1 MIETA
6 IPENFDKS
14 TDSVGQR
21 ILMDGCPNKNSKTAL
36 KAPWDFIALVF
47 KILPHLSDLK
57 PFKNFFSFGYQ
68 NTSQASCQRQHCQE
82 NIWWI
87 YHKGARNN
95 AELHYCK
102 TWWDKWTHEQENNFD
117 NER

>member
-21 ILMDGCPNKNSKTAL
+21 ILMDGCPNQNSKKAL

-47 KILPHLSDLK
+47 KILPHSSDLK

-68 NTSQASCQRQHCQE
+68 NTSQSSCQRQYCQE
-82 NIWWI
+82 NMWWI
-87 YHKGARNN
+87 CHKGVKNN

-102 TWWDKWTHEQENNFD
+102 TW
-117 NER
+117 